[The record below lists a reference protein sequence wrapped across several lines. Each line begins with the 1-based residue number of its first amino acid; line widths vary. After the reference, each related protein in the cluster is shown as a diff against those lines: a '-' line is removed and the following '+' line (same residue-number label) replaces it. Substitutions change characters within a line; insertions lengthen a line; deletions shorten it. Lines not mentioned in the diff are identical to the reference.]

1 MTILPATVTTVPL
14 DQLDCSLRPHLRAA
28 DCQDTIDRYA
38 EIYDQGDTLPPL
50 TAYRVDD
57 ALLLVDGWHRLAA
70 HQQLGRATAEVAI
83 YAHGTRTTALLA
95 AIAANQ
101 AHGLPLRYADRAN
114 MAMALLAN
122 DDLRKSSDRE
132 LARITGLSPTTVGR
146 LRADMGAAADRR
158 IGADG
163 REQAAKK
170 RVSIADTA
178 DESADDDGTANDG
191 DEPLTPADCTAA
203 ARGLAQRIR
212 MRYIAAALHH
222 TKATILAA
230 LHLAE
235 TMAGCPAL
243 ARTALGEWVNDQL
256 DVHPGQLCTAG
267 LVQRQHGND
276 GTLEFY
282 SLTPT
287 GRAVVR
293 SVIQHDEQHPED
305 PREFPDIG
313 ALQDYAITIL
323 RSIPRPLRD
332 AELEEMLESALSD
345 DGFAMPSEWQAM
357 CREHPIQV
365 ENCHHWSRWSLTDAT
380 APAKTTADDTDDEAD
395 TDTDD
400 EDDDDGDDNAKTPA
414 AHALTAQRQRR
425 YLIDQAAPAI
435 ARATRL
441 STYSAHLIAVLL
453 GGYEA
458 DAIEDAAIGLNLS
471 DPAAVAGAI
480 QSAALATVQQIAA
493 SPCATQSDLGAL
505 VNILGRIHGEIP
517 GLDWQALTRDAEQRF
532 A

>member
-1 MTILPATVTTVPL
+1 MTILPATVTAVPL

-38 EIYDQGDTLPPL
+38 EIYQQGDTLPPL

-122 DDLRKSSDRE
+122 EDLRKSSDRE

-146 LRADMGAAADRR
+146 LRAEMGAAADRR

-163 REQAAKK
+163 REQAGKK
-170 RVSIADTA
+170 RVSSADTA
-178 DESADDDGTANDG
+178 AADDLDDTADDG

-212 MRYIAAALHH
+212 MRYSGADLHQI
-222 TKATILAA
+222 KATILAA

-235 TMAGCPAL
+235 TMASRPVLSRAH
-243 ARTALGEWVNDQL
+243 LGEWVGAQL
-256 DVHPGQLCTAG
+256 DAHPGQLCTAG
-267 LVQRQHGND
+267 LVQRELAAVS
-276 GTLEFY
+276 TIEY
-282 SLTPT
+282 YRLTPT
-287 GRAVVR
+287 GRALVLSVVK
-293 SVIQHDEQHPED
+293 HDEQHPED
-305 PREFPDIG
+305 LRDFPEIG
-313 ALQDYAITIL
+313 ALQDYAIAIL
-323 RSIPRPLRD
+323 RDFPRPLRAD
-332 AELEEMLESALSD
+332 ELEDQLCDALAE
-345 DGFAMPSEWQAM
+345 DGFALPYDWQGM
-357 CREHPIQV
+357 CKAHPIQV
-365 ENCHHWSRWSLTDAT
+365 DGAQRWSLTDAT
-380 APAKTTADDTDDEAD
+380 APAKPTADEAAADDDDDEAD
-395 TDTDD
+395 DDTD
-400 EDDDDGDDNAKTPA
+400 EDDDPDAKTPA

-425 YLIDQAAPAI
+425 YLIDQAAPAL